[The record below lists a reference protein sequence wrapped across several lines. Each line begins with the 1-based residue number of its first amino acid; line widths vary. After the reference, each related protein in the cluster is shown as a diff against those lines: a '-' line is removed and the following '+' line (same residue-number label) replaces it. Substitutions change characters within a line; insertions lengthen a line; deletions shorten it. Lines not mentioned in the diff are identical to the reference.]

1 MQFMVIERY
10 RDGKIKELYQ
20 RFAENGRMMPDGVAY
35 VGSWIN
41 EKVTVCFQVMEA
53 ERFELLQAWMDNW
66 KDLVD
71 FEVIPVLTSAEAKSK
86 VFGEK

>member
-1 MQFMVIERY
+1 MQYMVIERY
-10 RDGKIKELYQ
+10 RDGKIKEVYQ

-41 EKVTVCFQVMEA
+41 ESVTVCFQVMEA

-66 KDLVD
+66 NDLVD